1 MKKNPGY
8 APTEGGMEMKRNRVY
23 GLRNPANRQSG
34 SEIGTD
40 ANLLYGLRQGGKF
53 ESEIGTEENLLYG
66 LRQGGK
72 SESEICTEANL
83 LYGLRQIPKEKGDIA
98 PDVQHAGL
106 SFPVVGG
113 GGGGG
118 GGTPVE
124 RLISVQYSVIIN
136 VYS

>member
-83 LYGLRQIPKEKGDIA
+83 LYGLRQIPKEKGEGTHKEVKEVA
-98 PDVQHAGL
+98 E
-106 SFPVVGG
+106 VGDEEEG
-113 GGGGG
+113 YVNEGMDK
-118 GGTPVE
+118 
-124 RLISVQYSVIIN
+124 
-136 VYS
+136 

>member
-1 MKKNPGY
+1 MQGVGERIAMKKNPGY
-8 APTEGGMEMKRNRVY
+8 APTEGGMEMKKNRVY

-72 SESEICTEANL
+72 SESEICTKANL
-83 LYGLRQIPKEKGDIA
+83 LYGLRQIPKERKQVTKVGDEEEGYVNEGM
-98 PDVQHAGL
+98 DK
-106 SFPVVGG
+106 
-113 GGGGG
+113 
-118 GGTPVE
+118 
-124 RLISVQYSVIIN
+124 
-136 VYS
+136 